1 MITWILDWY
10 LWIKAAHVVS
20 VTAWMA
26 GLFYL
31 PRLFVYHVEATHAET
46 RHTLS
51 IMEYR
56 LYRYI
61 MKPAMHASLLFGI
74 LLLLVPG
81 ALTQGWSHLKILC
94 VLGLVVFQYTLGV
107 YHRQLAKGTC
117 LKSSRFFRVI
127 NETPTLL
134 LIIIIICV
142 IVKPF

>member
-1 MITWILDWY
+1 MTTWILNWY

-31 PRLFVYHVEATHAET
+31 PRLFVYHVEATHPET
-46 RHTLS
+46 RNTLA

-81 ALTQGWSHLKILC
+81 TLTQGWSHLKILC
-94 VLGLVVFQYTLGV
+94 VLGLVVFQYTLGG
-107 YHRQLAKGTC
+107 YHSQLVEGTC
-117 LKSSRFFRVI
+117 VKSSRFFRII
-127 NETPTLL
+127 NEVPTLL